1 MPVPT
6 AGTDHADPKG
16 GRMTIAVVTG
26 NPEPYSRTL
35 DAGTSSPGRYLVD
48 ADYITDGR
56 HAERWTS
63 ALPVA
68 IRTGAP

>member
-6 AGTDHADPKG
+6 AGTDNADPKG

-26 NPEPYSRTL
+26 NPEPYSRTRV
-35 DAGTSSPGRYLVD
+35 AGTPSPGRYLVD
-48 ADYITDGR
+48 SGYITDGR
-56 HAERWTS
+56 HAERWAP

-68 IRTGAP
+68 IRTGAS